1 MAKEPERH
9 TQSHAEHPLAATQA
23 AAAKSENQQ
32 LLEDLYADAV
42 AKGRRDEPLIVKLGE
57 AVAKGQP
64 KKADEK
70 TAA

>member
-1 MAKEPERH
+1 MAKEPQAAERH
-9 TQSHAEHPLAATQA
+9 QTQHQAATHGA

-42 AKGRRDEPLIVKLGE
+42 SKGRRDEPLIVKLGE